1 MKGRRKEEFIMPD
14 MIFKRFAQID
24 CVEAIALGGSR
35 AGRVYD
41 EKSDYDVY
49 VYVTAPMEEEIRRQI
64 LSEYCSS
71 MEIGNHYW
79 EYEDNCVLNNGI
91 DIDILYRDLDQFC
104 KDIERVVVQCQ
115 ASNSYTTCMWHNLIN
130 CKIIYDRTGKLK
142 AAKEKYDIPYPQ
154 DLKKAIIVRQLNL
167 MENALPAYK
176 GQIEKALR
184 RNDFV
189 SVNHRVTEFLA
200 SYFDLLFALNE
211 KTHPGEKRLIELCKS
226 SCPILPKDFE
236 KNIKVLLSHLYLGD
250 DNYIKV
256 MDDLNRMITSVK
268 QIL

>member
-1 MKGRRKEEFIMPD
+1 
-14 MIFKRFAQID
+14 
-24 CVEAIALGGSR
+24 
-35 AGRVYD
+35 
-41 EKSDYDVY
+41 
-49 VYVTAPMEEEIRRQI
+49 
-64 LSEYCSS
+64 
-71 MEIGNHYW
+71 
-79 EYEDNCVLNNGI
+79 
-91 DIDILYRDLDQFC
+91 
-104 KDIERVVVQCQ
+104 
-115 ASNSYTTCMWHNLIN
+115 MWHNLIN

-154 DLKKAIIVRQLNL
+154 DLKKAIIERQLNL
-167 MENALPAYK
+167 MDHALPAYK

-184 RNDFV
+184 RKDFV

-250 DNYIKV
+250 DNHIKV
-256 MDDLNRMITSVK
+256 MDDLNRMIASVR